1 MAVWTEQVIQDYFS
15 LAKDNKL
22 EGAYGNSE
30 TKALRDGL
38 RYVYGIMNGR
48 VLIIGAEIPWV
59 EACALEAGAREVVSL
74 EYGTIFSEHP
84 KIKTMI
90 PDEFRK
96 SNLNKTLGLFDAIV
110 SFGSIQHYGL
120 GRYGDGLNP

>member
-1 MAVWTEQVIQDYFS
+1 MDGTSYTGLYFFG
-15 LAKDNKL
+15 KVNKL

-59 EACALEAGAREVVSL
+59 EACALEARACEVVTL
-74 EYGTIFSEHP
+74 EYGTNFSEHP

-96 SNLNKTLGLFDAIV
+96 SYLNKF
-110 SFGSIQHYGL
+110 
-120 GRYGDGLNP
+120 